1 MTKHK
6 VTANELRL
14 RSTPNSQTNRNILA
28 VLSNGQLVEKIA
40 DSGADWWEV
49 RVHLSGG
56 PAATGFVANRFLEA
70 IPPEVV
76 PISSPNPTRAC
87 KRGG

>member
-1 MTKHK
+1 MSNYR

-40 DSGADWWEV
+40 NAGADWWEV
-49 RVHLSGG
+49 RVQLSGG
-56 PAATGFVANRFLEA
+56 PAATGFVANRYL
-70 IPPEVV
+70 
-76 PISSPNPTRAC
+76 
-87 KRGG
+87 